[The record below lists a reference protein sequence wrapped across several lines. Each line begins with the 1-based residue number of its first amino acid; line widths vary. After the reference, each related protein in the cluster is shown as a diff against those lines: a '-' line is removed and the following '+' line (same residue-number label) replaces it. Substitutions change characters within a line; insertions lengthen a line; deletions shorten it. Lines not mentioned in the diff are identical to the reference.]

1 MTTSVFLLHA
11 AVHAAAAIPDTGT
24 TRTTAAASYRATSTG
39 GLYRAD
45 DLQRGQALLLQ
56 ARLLTEQNGRLTPSP
71 PLREIRNAP
80 IDVAAELILRELLLV
95 ERPLWLWAAVN
106 GNRLLWEHV
115 PGGEQ
120 QLIDHLL
127 QAERREAF
135 LLSVAQ
141 TVDTQELA
149 ELGAI
154 GEEILVD
161 ACRVYLTGVGRA
173 DLATTVVR
181 VSRVSDQLG
190 YDVTSADTGGK
201 RHRMEVKTVR
211 DHLGSVSFFISS
223 NEALQARRDPLWS
236 LVIVA
241 ADRDE
246 PVIGWC
252 AATTFLHLLPVDVEP
267 NRASWASARVT
278 VDVADLTP
286 GLPLDA
292 R

>member
-11 AVHAAAAIPDTGT
+11 AAHAAAAIPITGT
-24 TRTTAAASYRATSTG
+24 TRTVAAASYRATSTG

-56 ARLLTEQNGRLTPSP
+56 ARLLTELDGVLTPTP
-71 PLREIRNAP
+71 TLREVRKAP

-95 ERPLWLWAAVN
+95 ERPLWLWAAMDRD
-106 GNRLLWEHV
+106 RLLWEHV
-115 PGGEQ
+115 PGSDQ

-135 LLSVAQ
+135 LLAVAQ
-141 TVDTQELA
+141 TVDTKELA
-149 ELGAI
+149 ELGAT
-154 GEEILVD
+154 GEDIVVD
-161 ACRVYLTGVGRA
+161 ACRTYLTGVGRG
-173 DLATTVVR
+173 DLSATVAR

-241 ADRDE
+241 ADRDK
-246 PVIGWC
+246 PVVGWC
-252 AATTFLHLLPVDVEP
+252 AGTTFLHLLPVDVEP
-267 NRASWASARVT
+267 NRAAWASARVT
-278 VDVADLTP
+278 VDISDLTP